1 MFHGDKSCLPERVM
15 LVRTSSAVGKPT
27 NNCVGVLVACASK
40 IFNASHFYE
49 KYDADLL
56 WNLTPLPEHLIH
68 YFLNAKA
75 FLSKLLCMNNIFLL
89 KMQGYYILPT
99 HTLRA

>member
-1 MFHGDKSCLPERVM
+1 MALFGQVEQDSAPSSWSHNNTNIYGLMVYLVYVEAKMFHGGKSCLPERVM

-40 IFNASHFYE
+40 ICYASHFYE

-56 WNLTPLPEHLIH
+56 WNLTPI
-68 YFLNAKA
+68 A
-75 FLSKLLCMNNIFLL
+75 
-89 KMQGYYILPT
+89 
-99 HTLRA
+99 